1 MAESRKRKRQQQR
14 KADKEERDRELARDQ
29 FRKSLLS
36 YAGRFFGGLIGIATL
51 YTLLFQVPASFS
63 PSSQALLSATNPFST
78 QFTFTNDGLVAA
90 YQVEPK
96 CLLNS
101 VTSAGQGPKIENTFR
116 WQEKDLIPF
125 VSAKDRFTVPCRFLF
140 GGVTAKTADIS
151 LTFSYRSLYLWRS
164 TQSFRFVLN
173 ISDNG
178 TAIWLQ
184 QPVQ

>member
-1 MAESRKRKRQQQR
+1 MAESRKQKQQR
-14 KADKEERDRELARDQ
+14 QRRASKEKRDRELARAQ

-36 YAGRFFGGLIGIATL
+36 YAGKFFGGLIGVATL
-51 YTLLFQVPASFS
+51 YTLFFQMPASFS
-63 PSSQALLSATNPFST
+63 PFSQALLSATDPFST

-90 YQVEPK
+90 YQIQPK
-96 CLLNS
+96 CVLNS
-101 VTSAGQGPKIENTFR
+101 VTTRQGFKIANTLS

-125 VSAKDRFTVPCRFLF
+125 VSAKDWFTVPCRFLI
-140 GGVTAKTADIS
+140 GGLTTKTADIS
-151 LTFSYRSLYLWRS
+151 LTFSYRSKLFFWRS
-164 TQSFRFVLN
+164 NQAFRFVLN